1 MYVLVEYIVIRYI
14 NPSKNPVTKS
24 EYRTLA
30 EFRYELRKF
39 LHFSERAAARQDLAP
54 RQYLALLQIK
64 GFRNEERVTVGE
76 LADRL
81 QITAHSAVGLVNRLE
96 EHGYV
101 KRESC
106 EEDRRCVF
114 VSLTRK
120 GERILEKLASVHR
133 SELRKVAP
141 LLVKLLGRVTG
152 TLETEQ

>member
-1 MYVLVEYIVIRYI
+1 M
-14 NPSKNPVTKS
+14 PSRSSVKKN

-39 LHFSERAAARQDLAP
+39 LHFSERAAAKQELAP
-54 RQYLALLQIK
+54 QQYLALLQIK
-64 GFRNEERVTVGE
+64 GFQELERATVGE
-76 LADRL
+76 LAERL

-101 KRESC
+101 KRESSA
-106 EEDRRCVF
+106 EDRRCVH

-120 GERILEKLASVHR
+120 GDDVLEKLASVHR
-133 SELRKVAP
+133 SELKRVAP

-152 TLETEQ
+152 TLE